1 MSGYD
6 ENLSALL
13 KGFGFS
19 EEELYAAM
27 DELAAYRSIP
37 GTTISRYMN
46 RVINALAEEE
56 RPAFL
61 KGVLLGIALRKAADD
76 MAEPDLTEEEKRIA
90 SEIEKLRL
98 SE

>member
-6 ENLSALL
+6 EDLSAFL

-19 EEELYAAM
+19 DEELCAAM
-27 DELAAYRSIP
+27 DELAAFRSIP

-46 RVINALAEEE
+46 RVINAIAKEE

-61 KGVLLGIALRKAADD
+61 KGVLLGIAIRNVADD
-76 MAEPDLTEEEKRIA
+76 MMEPDITEEEKRIA
-90 SEIEKLRL
+90 REIEKLRL